1 MSPWIAVALIKS
13 LKYASILLLA
23 SIALPSPFYIL
34 DGWKAYTNGI
44 GYVILIEIM
53 ILFFMGGFMDFKES
67 GTGLSLRNLFN
78 SKNKQEY
85 SKSRH
90 ADSQK
95 KGAVLIMAGCWLF
108 LIALIFTLF

>member
-1 MSPWIAVALIKS
+1 VPAWIVAALLKS
-13 LKYASILLLA
+13 LKYASILLIA
-23 SIALPSPFYIL
+23 SVALPSPFYIL
-34 DGWKAYTNGI
+34 NGWKAYTDGV

-53 ILFFMGGFMDFKES
+53 IVFFIGGFMDFKES